1 MLKEQEGYMACHDQK
16 LIYVKVIFNKC
27 NHY

>member
-1 MLKEQEGYMACHDQK
+1 MLEEQKEYMACHDQK
-16 LIYVKVIFNKC
+16 LIHVKVIFNKC